1 MSTFYL
7 TPYTNRK
14 EDLFDNIFND
24 LFISG
29 FGGGKSYNRP
39 NIKET
44 DELVILSIDF
54 PGFEKSDINIDYK
67 DNQLYIQAKSDERS
81 EINHQYTVRNINIK
95 KSSAELKNGVL
106 ELTLEKEGTAK
117 KQILKIS

>member
-24 LFISG
+24 LFVSG
-29 FGGGKSYNRP
+29 FGGGKSYNSP
-39 NIKET
+39 TIKET
-44 DELVILSIDF
+44 DELVTLSVDL

-67 DNQLYIQAKSDERS
+67 DNQLYIHAKSDERS
-81 EINHQYTVRNINIK
+81 EVKHQYTVRNINIK

-106 ELTLEKEGTAK
+106 ELKLEKLGSAK

>member
-7 TPYTNRK
+7 TPYKNRK

-24 LFISG
+24 LFVSG
-29 FGGGKSYNRP
+29 FGGGKSYNSP
-39 NIKET
+39 TIKET
-44 DELVILSIDF
+44 DDLITLSVDL
-54 PGFEKSDINIDYK
+54 PGFEKSDINIDYR
-67 DNQLYIQAKSDERS
+67 DNQLYIYAKSDERS
-81 EINHQYTVRNINIK
+81 EVKYQYTIRNIDIK

-106 ELTLEKEGTAK
+106 ELKLEKLGSAK